1 MSPGDAYP
9 VLRSTLPGVEPAAG
23 ESAPT
28 PAPWEASVQATCDSL
43 SLHGTLDA
51 VERRQAEDELG
62 ASIYADFPVPAR
74 PVIVTAHAL
83 LERGEISEHELEAK
97 MNDVRARFRHG
108 LGTGSSHGIPRPG
121 ALNGHERPR

>member
-1 MSPGDAYP
+1 MTAGDAYP
-9 VLRSTLPGVEPAAG
+9 VLTATLQGAAPAAG
-23 ESAPT
+23 DTAPT

-51 VERRQAEDELG
+51 FDRRQAEDELG
-62 ASIYADFPVPAR
+62 ASIYADFPVRAR
-74 PVIVTAHAL
+74 PVVVTAHAL

-108 LGTGSSHGIPRPG
+108 LGTGSSHAIPSPG
-121 ALNGHERPR
+121 ALTGHERPR